1 MYDVASS
8 VKHQV
13 SIVSVFN
20 LQQEAYNGVCCH
32 AFNKVCSSLK
42 TDIEQSVPIK
52 KKKRQTKPKN
62 FSKEMPPILKK
73 KMHCTD
79 FVHSDI

>member
-1 MYDVASS
+1 MYDMASS

-52 KKKRQTKPKN
+52 KRQTKPKN
-62 FSKEMPPILKK
+62 FPKK
-73 KMHCTD
+73 CRQL
-79 FVHSDI
+79 